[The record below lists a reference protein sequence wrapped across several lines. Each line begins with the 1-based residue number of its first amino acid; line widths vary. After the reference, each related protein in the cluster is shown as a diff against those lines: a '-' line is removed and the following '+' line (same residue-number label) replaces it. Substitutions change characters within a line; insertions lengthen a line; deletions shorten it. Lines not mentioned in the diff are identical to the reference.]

1 MSACECVQELKHKL
15 HEKNSETA
23 NLAEEREQTL
33 REQQSLMSH
42 HEQLGLQIQDLEAQ
56 QTERQRNRTQLTS
69 DQTRVQTEIQQVEE
83 SVRRDEPEFLR
94 LKDAEESLSAQVLVL
109 EDRRKELKMKDVR
122 THQFQSRG
130 DRDTWIRGQLDS
142 LSKLID
148 SKNKQASSPFLYWLK
163 IMDKSLCASER
174 AWSARSPPRFSP
186 SKVNSTNLPGY
197 TSFLVKKSQI
207 K

>member
-148 SKNKQASSPFLYWLK
+148 SKNKQASSPFLY
-163 IMDKSLCASER
+163 
-174 AWSARSPPRFSP
+174 
-186 SKVNSTNLPGY
+186 
-197 TSFLVKKSQI
+197 
-207 K
+207 